1 MQAEI
6 ESIEKQLAIAIDR
19 CQINQIV
26 CVNYECQRNNTT
38 LEEVNEYLNLDNKNK
53 INADL
58 LYFFNDLHDLHSE
71 VVTDIKNEEEAI
83 EIQIKESIKSIE
95 SKSFRI
101 AKEKNYNF
109 ELNNCFVK
117 LFEKINTALND
128 MNYYKWI
135 GRKNP
140 NVNKEVLYLLLN
152 NKHETFIKFAI
163 EIDKSDGQKNQLVKA
178 FNFRR
183 EKLKDLKDAILEI
196 YAKVLYSPSYSA
208 IPEYEYSCSKVDI
221 CELAYAIQLSNT
233 VFNEPALVAQT
244 ILKMF
249 KISKDDY
256 SKAQGEIRKRKK
268 AISTFTKKLSE
279 KIEALKST

>member
-101 AKEKNYNF
+101 AEEKNYNF